1 MGSYENGANTR
12 QAIVQA
18 CKRLFYEK
26 GFHDTSYGDICRAA
40 HVNRGT
46 VYYHFDSKETMRYE
60 VQWEYITDNKH
71 VVEKY
76 CPDKRYHYI
85 LAMCMFWMQI
95 HKDEK
100 LRRFSLECCRDFPV
114 YTGKKDLSHFYYT
127 GYETMWGAFWDQGNI
142 SQLAFASVYGY
153 IMSCM
158 RMLCEH
164 PEKYDPMEMY
174 EHCVNA
180 SVSIWGIPQEI
191 MEQIWKDVKHYLSAI
206 PEEEMW
212 VHLS

>member
-1 MGSYENGANTR
+1 MANYENGAYTR
-12 QAIVQA
+12 QAIVKA
-18 CKRLFYEK
+18 CKLLFYEK
-26 GFHDTSYGDICRAA
+26 GFRETGYSDICKAA

-46 VYYHFDSKETMRYE
+46 IYYHFKDKEDMRYE
-60 VQWEYITDNKH
+60 AQWEYITANKH

-76 CPDKRYHYI
+76 CSDHRYHYI
-85 LAMCMFWMQI
+85 LAMCMFWIQI
-95 HKDEK
+95 HRDGK
-100 LRRFSLECCRDFPV
+100 LRRFCLQCCQDVPV
-114 YTGKKDLSHFYYT
+114 YTGKMDLSHFYYT
-127 GYETMWGAFWDQGNI
+127 GYETMWGAFWEKTNI

-180 SVSIWGIPQEI
+180 SVSIWGIPDEI
-191 MEQIWKDVKHYLSAI
+191 MAKIWQDVKHYISLI

-212 VHLS
+212 LQLS

>member
-60 VQWEYITDNKH
+60 VQWEYTTDNKH

-76 CPDKRYHYI
+76 
-85 LAMCMFWMQI
+85 
-95 HKDEK
+95 
-100 LRRFSLECCRDFPV
+100 
-114 YTGKKDLSHFYYT
+114 
-127 GYETMWGAFWDQGNI
+127 
-142 SQLAFASVYGY
+142 
-153 IMSCM
+153 
-158 RMLCEH
+158 
-164 PEKYDPMEMY
+164 
-174 EHCVNA
+174 
-180 SVSIWGIPQEI
+180 
-191 MEQIWKDVKHYLSAI
+191 
-206 PEEEMW
+206 
-212 VHLS
+212 